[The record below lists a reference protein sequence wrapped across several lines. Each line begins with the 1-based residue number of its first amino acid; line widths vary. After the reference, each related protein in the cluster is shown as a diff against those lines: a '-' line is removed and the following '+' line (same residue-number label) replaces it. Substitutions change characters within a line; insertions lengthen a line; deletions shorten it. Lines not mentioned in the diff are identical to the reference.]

1 MLLAFIALIAMVDY
15 ALGVAG
21 SLAGL
26 PHLSLQV
33 ILGWILA
40 PLAWLMGVPW
50 SDAGAVGS
58 LLGIKIVA
66 TEFVAYL
73 QLGEMLGAGAV
84 LSPRATIVATY
95 ALLGFANI
103 PTIAIQLGGI
113 GGMAPER
120 RGNLARLGVKAMIGG
135 NLAAFMSA
143 SLAGLLV

>member
-84 LSPRATIVATY
+84 LSPRATIVAAY
-95 ALLGFANI
+95 AGFANI